1 MQDIEKSIY
10 EHQNEIIEV
19 IREGMRIPSVKGEAK
34 EDAPYGYDVKAML
47 EYALNLGKSW
57 GLETKNVD
65 GRAGWVEIGE
75 GESMVAVLGH
85 LDVVPEGAGWDYEPY
100 GAEIHE
106 GVLFGRGIADD
117 KGPTLGAMYA
127 LKLIKDLQI
136 PLKKRIRVIFG
147 MDEENGAS
155 CIKHYIQCGEEI
167 PEAGFTPDAEY
178 PLIFF
183 EKGIVNLKVGKKN
196 IEQKD
201 ANIQKIEAGLA
212 GNIVPPTCTIT
223 KKNGESVVISGK
235 DAHASTPWL
244 GESAVL
250 NMIPILEEMNPT
262 GEVKSLLKFLS
273 EKMEKEAN
281 GKNLGIYYQDDETG
295 ITTVNLGML
304 TYTEEKLEFD
314 LDIRY
319 PKNGDADEI
328 CKKVKDAAESC
339 GLEILATK
347 KTDMLYVP
355 KDSDVVTKLMKVY
368 RDTTGDESEALA
380 IGGGTYAKMF
390 PNMVAFGPIFPG
402 MSAQIH
408 QANER
413 MEIEQIMKSI
423 VIAAKGML
431 ALAE

>member
-1 MQDIEKSIY
+1 MKNIENSIY
-10 EHQNEIIEV
+10 ENQDKIIEV
-19 IREGMRIPSVKGEAK
+19 IRKGIQIPSVKGEPQ
-34 EDAPYGYDVKAML
+34 ENAPYGENVKRML
-47 EYALNLGKSW
+47 EFALELGESW
-57 GLETKNVD
+57 GLKTKNVD

-75 GESMVAVLGH
+75 GDSMVAILGH
-85 LDVVPEGAGWDYEPY
+85 LDVVPEGNGWEYEPY
-100 GAEIHE
+100 GAEVHDEI
-106 GVLFGRGIADD
+106 LFGRGVADD

-127 LKLIKDLQI
+127 LKLIKDAGI

-147 MDEENGAS
+147 MDEENGSS
-155 CIKHYIQCGEEI
+155 CIKHYIACGEEI

-183 EKGIVNLKVGKKN
+183 EKGIVNVKVGKTDG
-196 IEQKD
+196 IEKD
-201 ANIQKIEAGLA
+201 DTVQSIKAGLA
-212 GNIVPPTCTIT
+212 GNIVPPKCTLV
-223 KKNGESVVISGK
+223 KKDGECVEILGRE
-235 DAHASTPWL
+235 AHASTPWL

-250 NMIPILEEMNPT
+250 NMVPVLKEMNPQ
-262 GEVKSLLKFLS
+262 GDVAKLLQFLS

-295 ITTVNLGML
+295 VTTVNLGML
-304 TYTEEKLEFD
+304 TYSEEQLELD

-319 PKNGDADEI
+319 PKTGDADTI
-328 CKKVKDAAESC
+328 LKKVKEAVESC

-355 KDSDVVTKLMKVY
+355 KESNVVQKLMNVY
-368 RDTTGDESEALA
+368 KEVTGDESEALA

-402 MSAQIH
+402 MTARIH
-408 QANER
+408 QANEQI
-413 MEIEQIMKSI
+413 EIEKLMKSI
-423 VIAAKGML
+423 VISAKGIL

>member
-1 MQDIEKSIY
+1 MKNIENSIY
-10 EHQNEIIEV
+10 ENQDKIIEV
-19 IREGMRIPSVKGEAK
+19 IRKGIQIPSVKGEPQ
-34 EDAPYGYDVKAML
+34 ENAPYGENVKRML
-47 EYALNLGKSW
+47 EFALELGESW
-57 GLETKNVD
+57 GLKTKNVD

-75 GESMVAVLGH
+75 GDSMVAILGH
-85 LDVVPEGAGWDYEPY
+85 LDVVPEGNGWEYEPY
-100 GAEIHE
+100 GAEVHDEI
-106 GVLFGRGIADD
+106 LFGRGVADD

-127 LKLIKDLQI
+127 LKLIKDAGI

-147 MDEENGAS
+147 MDEENGSS
-155 CIKHYIQCGEEI
+155 CIKHYIACGEEI

-183 EKGIVNLKVGKKN
+183 EKGIVNVKVGKTDG
-196 IEQKD
+196 IEKD
-201 ANIQKIEAGLA
+201 DTVQSIKAGLA
-212 GNIVPPTCTIT
+212 GNIVPPKCTIV
-223 KKNGESVVISGK
+223 KKDGEYVEVSGRE
-235 DAHASTPWL
+235 AHASTPWL

-250 NMIPILEEMNPT
+250 NMISVLKEMNPK
-262 GEVKSLLKFLS
+262 GDVAKLLQFLS

-295 ITTVNLGML
+295 VTTVNLGML
-304 TYTEEKLEFD
+304 TYSKEKLEFD

-319 PKNGDADEI
+319 PKNGDADTI
-328 CKKVKDAAESC
+328 LHKVKEAVESC

-355 KDSDVVTKLMKVY
+355 KESNVVKKLMSVY
-368 RDTTGDESEALA
+368 KEVTGDESEALA

-402 MSAQIH
+402 MTARIH
-408 QANER
+408 QANEQ
-413 MEIEQIMKSI
+413 MEIEKLMESI
-423 VIAAKGML
+423 VISAKGIL

>member
-1 MQDIEKSIY
+1 
-10 EHQNEIIEV
+10 
-19 IREGMRIPSVKGEAK
+19 
-34 EDAPYGYDVKAML
+34 
-47 EYALNLGKSW
+47 
-57 GLETKNVD
+57 
-65 GRAGWVEIGE
+65 
-75 GESMVAVLGH
+75 
-85 LDVVPEGAGWDYEPY
+85 
-100 GAEIHE
+100 
-106 GVLFGRGIADD
+106 
-117 KGPTLGAMYA
+117 
-127 LKLIKDLQI
+127 
-136 PLKKRIRVIFG
+136 

-328 CKKVKDAAESC
+328 CKKVKDAAEFC

-368 RDTTGDESEALA
+368 RDTNGMR
-380 IGGGTYAKMF
+380 AKHWQSGEEPMQRCSRIWLHSDQF
-390 PNMVAFGPIFPG
+390 SRECLHKYIRPMREWKL
-402 MSAQIH
+402 S
-408 QANER
+408 R
-413 MEIEQIMKSI
+413 S
-423 VIAAKGML
+423 
-431 ALAE
+431 

>member
-57 GLETKNVD
+57 GLKTKNVD

-117 KGPTLGAMYA
+117 KGPTLGAMYV

-281 GKNLGIYYQDDETG
+281 GKNLGIYYQHG
-295 ITTVNLGML
+295 I
-304 TYTEEKLEFD
+304 KLCAF
-314 LDIRY
+314 
-319 PKNGDADEI
+319 A
-328 CKKVKDAAESC
+328 
-339 GLEILATK
+339 
-347 KTDMLYVP
+347 VP
-355 KDSDVVTKLMKVY
+355 VFQVGHLRPRDVQLL
-368 RDTTGDESEALA
+368 DESVLNARCIWRPVPSDA
-380 IGGGTYAKMF
+380 GMHAASVFIRSASRCVRCGRTHTFQASGGCSA
-390 PNMVAFGPIFPG
+390 PLFPG
-402 MSAQIH
+402 LS
-408 QANER
+408 
-413 MEIEQIMKSI
+413 
-423 VIAAKGML
+423 
-431 ALAE
+431 